1 MKKYRTYC
9 FICEMEDRDKKSI
22 GVHAVKDETTGGKV
36 YMCDKH
42 YNEWKELQQIIDT
55 YGDTNSED

>member
-1 MKKYRTYC
+1 
-9 FICEMEDRDKKSI
+9 MEDRDRKSI

>member
-1 MKKYRTYC
+1 MRKCRTYC

-22 GVHAVKDETTGGKV
+22 GVHAVKDETTGDKV

-42 YNEWKELQQIIDT
+42 YNEWMELQLIPNI
-55 YGDTNSED
+55 YGDTDSED